1 MEFRMT
7 PMILA
12 IMHTLFIAA
21 CHPALNTLVPVRDL
35 AEFSRTLLPYALMV
49 FLAVATYLRHTYY
62 SRSFRLMFMVLHGLS
77 LALLLAYLLAIRSE
91 HL

>member
-12 IMHTLFIAA
+12 IMHTMFIAA

-35 AEFSRTLLPYALMV
+35 ADFSRTLLPYGLMV
-49 FLAVATYLRHTYY
+49 ILAITTYLRHTYY
-62 SRSFRLMFMVLHGLS
+62 SKAFRITFMLLHVLS